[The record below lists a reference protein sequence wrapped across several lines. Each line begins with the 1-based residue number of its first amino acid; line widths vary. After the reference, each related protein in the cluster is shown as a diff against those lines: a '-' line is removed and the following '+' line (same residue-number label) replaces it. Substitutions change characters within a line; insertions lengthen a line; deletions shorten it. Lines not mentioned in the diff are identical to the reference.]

1 MTNRELADLA
11 TLSEPGALCSPM
23 VVRWNYLPRTEVT
36 MSPRTIFLSKL
47 LGLYCI
53 ILALAMLVN
62 GTVIMQDV
70 TELAHNAP
78 VMFIAGVFT
87 LFAGL
92 AMVLGH
98 NYWRGGAVTIVVTL
112 IGWLTLL
119 KAVLILF
126 IPLYVATLL
135 PLALLQSHHFFYV
148 RLVVTLLLGVYLTY
162 SGFGTSAKTQQ
173 PV

>member
-1 MTNRELADLA
+1 
-11 TLSEPGALCSPM
+11 
-23 VVRWNYLPRTEVT
+23 
-36 MSPRTIFLSKL
+36 MSLRTIFLSKL

-62 GTVIMQDV
+62 GTVIMQDI
-70 TELAHNAP
+70 TELAHNAL
-78 VMFIAGVFT
+78 VMFIIGVFT

-98 NYWRGGAVTIVVTL
+98 NYWRGAAITIVVTL

-135 PLALLQSHHFFYV
+135 PLALLQTNHFFYV

-162 SGFGTSAKTQQ
+162 SGFATSAKAQQ
-173 PV
+173 PVHAC

>member
-1 MTNRELADLA
+1 
-11 TLSEPGALCSPM
+11 
-23 VVRWNYLPRTEVT
+23 
-36 MSPRTIFLSKL
+36 MSLRTIFLSKL

-78 VMFIAGVFT
+78 VMFTVGVFT
-87 LFAGL
+87 LLAGL

-98 NYWRGGAVTIVVTL
+98 NYWRGAAITIVVTL
-112 IGWLTLL
+112 IGWLTLV

-135 PLALLQSHHFFYV
+135 PLALLQSNRFFYV

-162 SGFGTSAKTQQ
+162 SGFVISAKTRQ

>member
-1 MTNRELADLA
+1 
-11 TLSEPGALCSPM
+11 
-23 VVRWNYLPRTEVT
+23 

-78 VMFIAGVFT
+78 VLFIVGVFT

-98 NYWRGGAVTIVVTL
+98 NYWRGGALTIVVTL
-112 IGWLTLL
+112 IGWMTLI

-126 IPLYVATLL
+126 IPLNVATLI
-135 PLALLQSHHFFYV
+135 PLALLESNHFFYV
-148 RLVVTLLLGVYLTY
+148 RLVVTLLLGVYLSY
-162 SGFGTSAKTQQ
+162 SGFATSAKTHS
-173 PV
+173 PG

>member
-1 MTNRELADLA
+1 
-11 TLSEPGALCSPM
+11 
-23 VVRWNYLPRTEVT
+23 
-36 MSPRTIFLSKL
+36 MSSRTIFLSKL

-62 GTVIMQDV
+62 GTVIMQDL
-70 TELAHNAP
+70 TELAHDAP
-78 VMFIAGVFT
+78 VMFIVGVFT

-135 PLALLQSHHFFYV
+135 PLTLLQSNHFFYV
-148 RLVVTLLLGVYLTY
+148 RLVVTLLLGVYLIY
-162 SGFGTSAKTQQ
+162 CGFVASAKTSQT
-173 PV
+173 V

>member
-1 MTNRELADLA
+1 
-11 TLSEPGALCSPM
+11 
-23 VVRWNYLPRTEVT
+23 
-36 MSPRTIFLSKL
+36 MSSRTIFLSKL

-78 VMFIAGVFT
+78 VMFIVGVFT
-87 LFAGL
+87 LVAGL

-98 NYWRGGAVTIVVTL
+98 NYWRGAAITIVVTL

-119 KAVLILF
+119 KAVLTLF

-135 PLALLQSHHFFYV
+135 PLALLQSNHFFYV

-162 SGFGTSAKTQQ
+162 SGFAITAKRQQ

>member
-1 MTNRELADLA
+1 
-11 TLSEPGALCSPM
+11 
-23 VVRWNYLPRTEVT
+23 
-36 MSPRTIFLSKL
+36 MSPRTIFLGKL

-53 ILALAMLVN
+53 ILAVAMLVN
-62 GTVIMQDV
+62 GTVIIQDV

-78 VMFIAGVFT
+78 VMFIVGVFT

-98 NYWRGGAVTIVVTL
+98 NYWRGGAVTIIVTL

-126 IPLYVATLL
+126 IPLYLATLL
-135 PLALLQSHHFFYV
+135 PIALLQSNHFFYV
-148 RLVVTLLLGVYLTY
+148 RLVVTLLLGAYLTY
-162 SGFGTSAKTQQ
+162 SSFAASAKMQQ

>member
-1 MTNRELADLA
+1 
-11 TLSEPGALCSPM
+11 
-23 VVRWNYLPRTEVT
+23 

-78 VMFIAGVFT
+78 VLFIVGVFT

-98 NYWRGGAVTIVVTL
+98 NYWRGGALTIVVTL
-112 IGWLTLL
+112 IGWLTLI

-126 IPLYVATLL
+126 IPLNVATLI
-135 PLALLQSHHFFYV
+135 PLALLESNHFFYV
-148 RLVVTLLLGVYLTY
+148 RLVVTLLLGVYLSY
-162 SGFGTSAKTQQ
+162 SGFATSAKTHS
-173 PV
+173 PG

>member
-1 MTNRELADLA
+1 
-11 TLSEPGALCSPM
+11 
-23 VVRWNYLPRTEVT
+23 

-53 ILALAMLVN
+53 ILAPAMLVN

-78 VMFIAGVFT
+78 IMFIVGVFT

-92 AMVLGH
+92 AMVLVH
-98 NYWRGGAVTIVVTL
+98 NYWRGRALTIVVTL

-126 IPLYVATLL
+126 IPLYVETLL
-135 PLALLQSHHFFYV
+135 PLALLQSNHFFYV
-148 RLVVTLLLGVYLTY
+148 RFVVTLLLGVYLSY
-162 SGFGTSAKTQQ
+162 SGFATSAKAQQ